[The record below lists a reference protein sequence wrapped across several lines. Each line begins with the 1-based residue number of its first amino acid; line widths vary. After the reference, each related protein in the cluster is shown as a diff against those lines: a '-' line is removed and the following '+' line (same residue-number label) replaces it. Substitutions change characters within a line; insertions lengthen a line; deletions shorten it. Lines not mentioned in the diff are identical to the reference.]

1 MSINRRSLKNQQS
14 YHDLRQQLR
23 PYFER
28 RKNEIYPSIIVD
40 NEPKNIITEN
50 NNNFKTSF
58 IDKEDLNQNKEGII
72 LNDLR
77 NIKENISTMKEE
89 LQNANLAKLRKDISE
104 MKQNNKGNE
113 EIKNE
118 IKALKEEIQIIKNL
132 LLNYIDANR
141 TLTNTDKEK
150 ENNNELFEIVVQMDM
165 KYHIFQ
171 IHPRITLNGI
181 INDCK
186 RYFNLPNEINLT
198 IHYFN
203 KFGIKYFLK
212 NEKDFRKCLDNKISF
227 YYLNEDKNL
236 SNNLYGRRKILEERF
251 SNIEN
256 NEIYD
261 SENDRENDNEND
273 SEDGSDNENDNDRK
287 SNKDDE
293 NGNYYE
299 SYNFNYKTG
308 EKPSKEVYEKIA
320 HFASLAQEKIET
332 KIEYFLNSADYISD
346 FMKIYNSK
354 KKEKDPKNY
363 INIDE
368 VIKKPGLLLK
378 EKEENKDLD
387 FILSLIGEIL
397 KDKNIDLNIL
407 KNNNQEEKS
416 KDKLSDACLQY
427 LFCGLLDKKKFEIN
441 FKLKPRKIDK
451 LNKKEEELSEFI
463 EEWRNKISNKIN
475 IDKKSISLIN
485 PKRKGKDS
493 FSLDLVSNDDSI
505 IQNEN
510 KILSN
515 FNEINYIQEKS
526 FIESCQ
532 LNNNIFDRK
541 FNNQD
546 GFWGYNETRGGEDY
560 LPPEGWKGYGL
571 NVSGKYD
578 RGDNTWLDYID
589 RKGVFAVAYL
599 GLSNILESTEK
610 YKQYLSEVNLPE
622 ILKMNYQQTYKD
634 DNDLRNPG
642 KKCGCGIYLFQNP
655 KIAENSAGIIDIYG
669 IRYKVLLMCRV
680 NPKKIRQPE
689 GFKNCWILNPT
700 PDEIRPYRILVK
712 TIFNSPLANASQKE
726 FKIFHQP
733 SQYYKDIIDKKDIS
747 FYKSNNTK
755 LSNNNYVIK
764 LYTSNNFQY
773 INDYLRDGK
782 VIPGP
787 YTEKEIKSWV
797 WCLHDSL
804 TNRKSNVNNSS
815 IFFRGV
821 RFPFPEHLTVGCKFI
836 FGEFFSTSRS
846 LEVAL
851 IYSGYKTLFIVR
863 IENNNIPPGFYCY
876 DIKDIS
882 QYGDENEMLITSNCI
897 FEITKKEKK
906 KIVQLKEELQS
917 TSLDSSIDEN
927 KEILVV
933 YLTCL
938 GNFYDNKKYNNI

>member
-1 MSINRRSLKNQQS
+1 
-14 YHDLRQQLR
+14 
-23 PYFER
+23 
-28 RKNEIYPSIIVD
+28 
-40 NEPKNIITEN
+40 
-50 NNNFKTSF
+50 
-58 IDKEDLNQNKEGII
+58 
-72 LNDLR
+72 
-77 NIKENISTMKEE
+77 
-89 LQNANLAKLRKDISE
+89 
-104 MKQNNKGNE
+104 
-113 EIKNE
+113 
-118 IKALKEEIQIIKNL
+118 
-132 LLNYIDANR
+132 
-141 TLTNTDKEK
+141 
-150 ENNNELFEIVVQMDM
+150 MDM

-171 IHPRITLNGI
+171 IHPRIILNGI

-493 FSLDLVSNDDSI
+493 FSLDLVSNYDSI

-541 FNNQD
+541 YNNQD

-712 TIFNSPLANASQKE
+712 TIFNSPLANAIKKNLK
-726 FKIFHQP
+726 FFINLLNIIRILLIKKIFP
-733 SQYYKDIIDKKDIS
+733 FINLIILNS
-747 FYKSNNTK
+747 
-755 LSNNNYVIK
+755 VI
-764 LYTSNNFQY
+764 
-773 INDYLRDGK
+773 I
-782 VIPGP
+782 I
-787 YTEKEIKSWV
+787 
-797 WCLHDSL
+797 
-804 TNRKSNVNNSS
+804 
-815 IFFRGV
+815 
-821 RFPFPEHLTVGCKFI
+821 
-836 FGEFFSTSRS
+836 
-846 LEVAL
+846 
-851 IYSGYKTLFIVR
+851 
-863 IENNNIPPGFYCY
+863 
-876 DIKDIS
+876 
-882 QYGDENEMLITSNCI
+882 M
-897 FEITKKEKK
+897 
-906 KIVQLKEELQS
+906 
-917 TSLDSSIDEN
+917 
-927 KEILVV
+927 
-933 YLTCL
+933 
-938 GNFYDNKKYNNI
+938 